1 MAVTTTPKQYTTAAL
16 LAILSIILCGLSS
29 SPLVSASS
37 LLTDPE
43 DNNLDEQLDF
53 KLLLPRSILEGKL
66 DTNDEEFV
74 TVQFNP
80 FSLTLKG
87 IPAGSELAKSTDTP
101 INNSNPRLPN
111 MNAIQLFVNTKGYE
125 AFENNE
131 EYNDRFV
138 DMNVGSVYSMLYEE
152 GKDLP
157 WKRKRGLRHIG
168 SRNLQETA
176 AQPTTTGTS
185 KITLGHEGQTTF
197 TGLPHY
203 YSDDPTSS
211 ETTDFVVTELNKP
224 ENLLELQD
232 ILKPMVCTQTEI
244 STNTCYLEVDG
255 FTSDVV
261 VETEDEETIDKSEI
275 EDPTTNEESSK
286 LAWIIPVVV
295 GSSLL
300 AIAIISLLFI
310 KHRNK
315 SNSDDDMMQHAVE
328 VKASNTAESEE
339 FTEEVEVT
347 ASGDIMS
354 KDGSNSIAEWAG
366 AKSPLAA
373 MAAASTLVAS
383 TSTARSRS
391 RSRSKS
397 RSRSSS
403 PSNEAAESTNASAD
417 AYDAIMSPGLT
428 SSIAAASSPPT
439 AAAIVGTAAV
449 AAAIA
454 SKKESSEKEKEEENK
469 KSKKTKNIDNI
480 LDDFDDSS
488 SFITDS
494 SADNTSVSGSVST
507 GYIGLIAEN
516 QPLDDVVHTSSRLS
530 QVSTDNSAVNG
541 GGGGYLPK
549 SLTTKEG
556 KTTQKQES
564 FEDDYRTRSAMAKLN
579 LKKDIL
585 HVACETHD
593 APTDAATN
601 GGLDEEDPNAPL
613 IGSAATAA
621 GVANGSSKGVSRTIS
636 AKKNTSMLDAQRISD
651 KLSMKGYTK
660 RSSKKGSKDEM
671 EEDKDSSKD
680 MILPVDFQRSDSVGD
695 MDSEDTGS
703 SGSDEEATTDY
714 STLA

>member
-1 MAVTTTPKQYTTAAL
+1 MTVTTTTPKQYTTAAL

-29 SPLVSASS
+29 STLVSASSS
-37 LLTDPE
+37 LLTDP
-43 DNNLDEQLDF
+43 DNNDEQLDF

-74 TVQFNP
+74 TVPFHT

-87 IPAGSELAKSTDTP
+87 IPADSELAKSTDTP
-101 INNSNPRLPN
+101 INNSNPRSAII
-111 MNAIQLFVNTKGYE
+111 NAIQLFVNTKGYE

-131 EYNDRFV
+131 EYNERFF
-138 DMNVGSVYSMLYEE
+138 DMNVGSVYSMLYTEG

-157 WKRKRGLRHIG
+157 WSRRNLRA
-168 SRNLQETA
+168 RALQETT
-176 AQPTTTGTS
+176 PTTTGTS

-203 YSDDPTSS
+203 YEDDPTS
-211 ETTDFVVTELNKP
+211 TDVTDFVVTELNKP

-244 STNTCYLEVDG
+244 STNSCYLEVGG
-255 FTSDVV
+255 FSSDVV
-261 VETEDEETIDKSEI
+261 VETDEETIDKSEI
-275 EDPTTNEESSK
+275 GDDPNKEDTSK

-354 KDGSNSIAEWAG
+354 KDSNGSNIASWAG

-383 TSTARSRS
+383 TTSSARSRSRS

-403 PSNEAAESTNASAD
+403 PSNEDESTSASIS

-428 SSIAAASSPPT
+428 SSVATASSPPT

-449 AAAIA
+449 AAAVA
-454 SKKESSEKEKEEENK
+454 SKQSSEKEEEEEK

-593 APTDAATN
+593 APTDAATT
-601 GGLDEEDPNAPL
+601 GDLDDEDPNAPL
-613 IGSAATAA
+613 IGSSATAA
-621 GVANGSSKGVSRTIS
+621 GVANGSKGVSRTIS

-651 KLSMKGYTK
+651 KLSMKGYSK

-695 MDSEDTGS
+695 IDSEDGS
-703 SGSDEEATTDY
+703 SGSDEETTTDY